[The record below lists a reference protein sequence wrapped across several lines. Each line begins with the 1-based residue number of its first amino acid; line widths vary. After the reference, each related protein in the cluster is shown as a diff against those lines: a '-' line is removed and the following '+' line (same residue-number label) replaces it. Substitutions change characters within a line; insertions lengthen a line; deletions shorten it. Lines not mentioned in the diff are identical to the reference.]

1 MAENIKFKDSDILK
15 NMEYLNDYESIV
27 YGANGHY
34 ANGAFYNLNKNQAS
48 GIIRLLS
55 GISFYNQRAMLTK
68 SIEILKN
75 REDFAMILHE
85 IKLNIHQKA

>member
-34 ANGAFYNLNKNQAS
+34 ANCAFYNLNKNYTDSDNVGAVEEFKKES
-48 GIIRLLS
+48 GIDENLENSLW
-55 GISFYNQRAMLTK
+55 
-68 SIEILKN
+68 
-75 REDFAMILHE
+75 MIH
-85 IKLNIHQKA
+85 

>member
-34 ANGAFYNLNKNQAS
+34 ANGAFYNLIKNYTDSDNVEAVEELKKES
-48 GIIRLLS
+48 GIDENLE
-55 GISFYNQRAMLTK
+55 K
-68 SIEILKN
+68 SLW
-75 REDFAMILHE
+75 MIH
-85 IKLNIHQKA
+85 N

>member
-34 ANGAFYNLNKNQAS
+34 ANGAFYNLNKNYGNNKDNLEFGLFINKEFFTIQ
-48 GIIRLLS
+48 
-55 GISFYNQRAMLTK
+55 
-68 SIEILKN
+68 ILK
-75 REDFAMILHE
+75 DHFD
-85 IKLNIHQKA
+85 KYVKQ

>member
-34 ANGAFYNLNKNQAS
+34 ANSAFYNLNKNYTDSDNVGAVEELKKES
-48 GIIRLLS
+48 GIDENLE
-55 GISFYNQRAMLTK
+55 K
-68 SIEILKN
+68 SIW
-75 REDFAMILHE
+75 MIH
-85 IKLNIHQKA
+85 

>member
-34 ANGAFYNLNKNQAS
+34 ANGAFYNLNKNYTDSDNVGAIEEIKKES
-48 GIIRLLS
+48 GIDENLE
-55 GISFYNQRAMLTK
+55 K
-68 SIEILKN
+68 SLW
-75 REDFAMILHE
+75 MIH
-85 IKLNIHQKA
+85 